1 MIIDKVIAE
10 FGNKSVCL
18 DPHFELFL
26 DGTLDVPKIEARG
39 ERKFGSTGTG
49 VPFMA
54 AMLEMAMDAFLEAI
68 TALISKSWTEA
79 RFLASFS
86 NGLHALTTR

>member
-1 MIIDKVIAE
+1 MDNVIAE

-26 DGTLDVPKIEARG
+26 DGTLDPRTEARG
-39 ERKFGSTGTG
+39 ERKFGPTGTG

-54 AMLEMAMDAFLEAI
+54 AILEMATDAFLDEI
-68 TALISKSWTEA
+68 TAPISKS
-79 RFLASFS
+79 
-86 NGLHALTTR
+86 